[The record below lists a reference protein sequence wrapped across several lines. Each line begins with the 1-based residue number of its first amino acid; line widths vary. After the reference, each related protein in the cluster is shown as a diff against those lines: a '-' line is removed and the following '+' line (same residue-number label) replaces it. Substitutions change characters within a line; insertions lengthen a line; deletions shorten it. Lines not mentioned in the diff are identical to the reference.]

1 MNRSRVVVWRLPPW
15 VLLLLGIPLLGL
27 FFVSLL
33 LAGAIAVAGVL
44 LLPLVLPLFRRPGR
58 PADDGTIELDR
69 SDYRR
74 LPDSTTHRRSHE

>member
-15 VLLLLGIPLLGL
+15 ALLLLGLPLLGL

-33 LAGAIAVAGVL
+33 LAGAIAAAGVL
-44 LLPLVLPLFRRPGR
+44 LVPLILPLFRRPGR
-58 PADDGTIELDR
+58 ATGDDGTIELDR

-74 LPDSTTHRRSHE
+74 LPDSTRHRNE